1 VISSGLTRWSADVYK
16 ASTSIDSLG
25 RRVTTYAKGASF
37 RCDLREETPSEQV
50 YADGVAVIQ
59 QFEVRTRWPNIARTT
74 LTALDRLVVR
84 GRTLRIL
91 GIRNLEQRDRLAVID
106 AVEVA

>member
-25 RRVTTYAKGASF
+25 RRVTI
-37 RCDLREETPSEQV
+37 

-74 LTALDRLVVR
+74 VTALDRLVVR